1 MSPKVG
7 FFAWEATW
15 GKALTL
21 DQIQR
26 RGWSLANKCFFCYNE
41 EESIDLIFIHCVKVS
56 YMAVAFCSFWHV
68 LGALFFDWRYP
79 SRLIWFFCGQKA
91 LEDLDGSLLVH
102 LVDCF
107 KGKDQNC
114 FLKLKAKK
122 LFCL

>member
-41 EESIDLIFIHCVKVS
+41 EESIDLIFVHCVKVR
-56 YMAVAFCSFWHV
+56 VIWQLLF
-68 LGALFFDWRYP
+68 ALFGMSWVL
-79 SRLIWFFCGQKA
+79 SSLIG
-91 LEDLDGSLLVH
+91 DTLL
-102 LVDCF
+102 
-107 KGKDQNC
+107 G
-114 FLKLKAKK
+114 
-122 LFCL
+122 